1 MSDEDQ
7 SWFDPVF
14 VVQGRVDDGLE
25 FATNPLRG
33 LFIRMTKW
41 EQQQWLKANPHLWRR
56 VEDVLKKAGSQQNRV
71 GSPAETLAAM
81 PSSAISSDIRKGD
94 KNTDSVASGEIRTE
108 DRSPP
113 HPPAL
118 AVERPNTI
126 PSASASGVED
136 EIAIGSRRY
145 VSADRLASIWGKS
158 RRTLSRRIEAGK
170 VPPMIRI
177 GKKLYFE
184 I

>member
-1 MSDEDQ
+1 
-7 SWFDPVF
+7 
-14 VVQGRVDDGLE
+14 
-25 FATNPLRG
+25 
-33 LFIRMTKW
+33 
-41 EQQQWLKANPHLWRR
+41 
-56 VEDVLKKAGSQQNRV
+56 
-71 GSPAETLAAM
+71 
-81 PSSAISSDIRKGD
+81 
-94 KNTDSVASGEIRTE
+94 
-108 DRSPP
+108 
-113 HPPAL
+113 
-118 AVERPNTI
+118 VERPNTI